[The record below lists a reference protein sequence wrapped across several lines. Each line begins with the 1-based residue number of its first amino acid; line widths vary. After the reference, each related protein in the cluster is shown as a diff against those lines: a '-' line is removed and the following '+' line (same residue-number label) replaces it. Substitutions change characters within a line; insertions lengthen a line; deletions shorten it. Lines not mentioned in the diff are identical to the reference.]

1 MQDEITP
8 NEIYTEAFS
17 NPKKKKQIKPK
28 QKPNSDNFFY
38 HNLYKL
44 SRYTDIYNFFFFLGF
59 LSLPALL
66 FLTVCEA
73 QAFVGPLI
81 LTTLTFWQ
89 WPRRCRISVAVEAL
103 SMSPPVPTKS
113 HKMINKTS
121 IPSYITYY
129 KKKLNNMINIKE
141 NK

>member
-1 MQDEITP
+1 MKSHQMKFILRHFQIQKKRNRSNRNRNQTQITFFIT
-8 NEIYTEAFS
+8 IYTS
-17 NPKKKKQIKPK
+17 SHVTQI
-28 QKPNSDNFFY
+28 F
-38 HNLYKL
+38 
-44 SRYTDIYNFFFFLGF
+44 TIFFFFWGF